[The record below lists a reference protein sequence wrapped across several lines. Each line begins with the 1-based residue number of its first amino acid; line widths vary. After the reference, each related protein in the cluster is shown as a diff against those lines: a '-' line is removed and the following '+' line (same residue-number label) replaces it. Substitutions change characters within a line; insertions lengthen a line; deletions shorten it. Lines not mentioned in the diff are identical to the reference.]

1 MNTGLRWAQRFSNFE
16 KALSKLTEGIAYMS
30 EIHIEGEETNQVG
43 ANELARINLLKEGLI
58 QRFEY
63 THELAWNTMKDYAR
77 YQGNEEV
84 AGSRD
89 ATREAF
95 RLKLIEDGALWMEMI
110 GSRNQTTHTY
120 KEATAD
126 EIHQK
131 ICETYYPAMLQF
143 AEVMRSKL
151 QIADL

>member
-1 MNTGLRWAQRFSNFE
+1 
-16 KALSKLTEGIAYMS
+16 MS
-30 EIHIEGEETNQVG
+30 EIHVEGEETKQLG

-58 QRFEY
+58 QRFGY

-120 KEATAD
+120 TEATAD
-126 EIHQK
+126 EIH
-131 ICETYYPAMLQF
+131 
-143 AEVMRSKL
+143 
-151 QIADL
+151 